1 MNYLA
6 KIRKMSGL
14 TQDDVERF
22 TGIDTSSLSFY
33 ENGLRMPPIKNAK
46 KLAKLFGVPWT
57 KFYEEGIY
65 EEGNHNDKTGIGRKA
80 PEAD

>member
-1 MNYLA
+1 MNYLV
-6 KIRKMSGL
+6 KLRKMSGL
-14 TQDDVERF
+14 TQDDVERV

-46 KLAKLFGVPWT
+46 KLGKLFGVPWT
-57 KFYEEGIY
+57 KFYEEGID
-65 EEGNHNDKTGIGRKA
+65 NDKTEIGAKA